1 VKFAEPLWLFG
12 TLFALVVA
20 VVFIAGGIG
29 LRRATRRFGDPDRVK
44 ELVTSQASRP
54 RAWKGLLIVLATA
67 LAFTAL
73 ARPQYGRGTRLVPA
87 TNLDVVIVL
96 DYSKSMYARDIVPS
110 RIARAKAEVARLVR
124 ELSGARFGAV
134 AFAGEPIGFPMT
146 SDGAAIAQFFRQLEP
161 NDMPVGGT
169 AIARALE
176 KARELLARDPKS
188 QNHNRVILLVTDGE
202 DLEGDPVAVAQS
214 AANEGTSVH
223 VVQIGGRT
231 PEVIPEVAEDGS
243 VIGIR
248 KDTQGQP
255 LTTSLSAEGEA
266 QLGRVAEVAS
276 GQIIRSERG
285 STGIETITAELKRKM
300 TEELAERIETVYA
313 DVYTYPL
320 GLAILLLVLEAFV
333 SEARRRKAVVAK
345 TKASAAL
352 LSLFVVAFAL
362 AGCNWDPSR
371 PFDRLAPEVE
381 GALADLDA
389 GAHHDA
395 AATLQAY
402 LQTGPC
408 ENGAIGTS
416 DRVRQLP
423 NASFD
428 LGIALFHIGEQFGKP
443 FGDEELGR
451 EDEPSP
457 EEQQL
462 AGLRWD
468 QVECALRIAL
478 AIADDAS
485 NPAEL
490 RARAFYLAG
499 NLEFLRRQYEA
510 AVRHYDKALK
520 LIPGFEDGGDS
531 VGRDAAHN
539 RAIALRRIEEEN
551 ERDAGADAD
560 DEDAS
565 DSPDAG
571 DDASDEE
578 DQPDGSDGDSG
589 SDDDAGADDAGEA
602 DSGSDSDG
610 EDDGG
615 SSEDAGGQQ
624 DQPQEQEP
632 QAQDEPQPQPSEPPK
647 ANDVERMLDMF
658 EAAPTFQ
665 QQDAKNRAQTIRLR
679 RGMVDK

>member
-1 VKFAEPLWLFG
+1 MKFAEPLWLFG
-12 TLFALVVA
+12 TAFALVVA
-20 VVFIAGGIG
+20 VVFIAGGVG
-29 LRRATRRFGDPDRVK
+29 LRRATRRFGDPERVK

-124 ELSGARFGAV
+124 ELGGARFGAV
-134 AFAGEPIGFPMT
+134 AFAGEPIGFPIT

-161 NDMPVGGT
+161 NDMPIGGT

-202 DLEGDPVAVAQS
+202 DLEGDPVAVAQA

-243 VIGIR
+243 IIGVR
-248 KDTQGQP
+248 KDTDGQP

-266 QLGRVAEVAS
+266 QLARVAEVAS

-285 STGIETITAELKRKM
+285 STGIETIAAELKRKM

-320 GLAILLLVLEAFV
+320 GLAILLLVIEAFI
-333 SEARRRKAVVAK
+333 SEARKRKTAAR

-352 LSLFVVAFAL
+352 LSTLVFSLAL
-362 AGCNWDPSR
+362 SGCGWDPSR

-381 GALADLDA
+381 RALADLDA
-389 GAHHDA
+389 GAHADA
-395 AATLQAY
+395 AGTLQSY

-408 ENGAIGTS
+408 ENGGIGLS
-416 DRVRQLP
+416 ERVRERP

-428 LGIALFHIGEQFGKP
+428 LGLALFHIGEQFGKP

-451 EDEPSP
+451 ENEPSP

-468 QVECALRIAL
+468 QVECALRIVL
-478 AIADDAS
+478 SIADDAS

-490 RARAFYLAG
+490 RAKAFYLAG

-510 AVRHYDKALK
+510 AVRKYDKALK
-520 LIPGFEDGGDS
+520 LVPGVEDGGDS
-531 VGRDAAHN
+531 VGRHAAHN
-539 RAIALRRIEEEN
+539 RSIAQRRIEEEE
-551 ERDAGADAD
+551 ERDAGTDAD

-565 DSPDAG
+565 DDPDAG
-571 DDASDEE
+571 DDASDEQ
-578 DQPDGSDGDSG
+578 DQPDGSDGDAG
-589 SDDDAGADDAGEA
+589 SDDGDAGNEDQG
-602 DSGSDSDG
+602 DSGSDEEDDAGSSSDG
-610 EDDGG
+610 DDP
-615 SSEDAGGQQ
+615 
-624 DQPQEQEP
+624 QPQEQEP
-632 QAQDEPQPQPSEPPK
+632 RAENEPQPDPSEPPK
-647 ANDVERMLDMF
+647 ASDVERMLDML

-665 QQDAKNRAQTIRLR
+665 QQDAKNRSQTIRLR

>member
-1 VKFAEPLWLFG
+1 MKFAEPLWLFG
-12 TLFALVVA
+12 TAFALVVA
-20 VVFIAGGIG
+20 FVFIGGGIG
-29 LRRATRRFGDPDRVK
+29 LRRATRRFGDPERIK

-124 ELSGARFGAV
+124 ELAGARFGAV

-161 NDMPVGGT
+161 NDMPIGGT

-176 KARELLARDPKS
+176 KARELLASDPKS
-188 QNHNRVILLVTDGE
+188 KNHNRVILLVTDGE
-202 DLEGDPVAVAQS
+202 DLEGDPVAVAQA
-214 AANEGTSVH
+214 AANEGTSIH

-231 PEVIPEVAEDGS
+231 PEIIPEVAEDGS
-243 VIGIR
+243 IIGVR
-248 KDTQGQP
+248 KDAQGQP

-266 QLGRVAEVAS
+266 QLARIAEVAS
-276 GQIIRSERG
+276 GQIIRSEAG
-285 STGIETITAELKRKM
+285 TTGIETITAELKRKM

-320 GLAILLLVLEAFV
+320 GLAIVLLVLEVFV

-345 TKASAAL
+345 AKAGAAA
-352 LSLFVVAFAL
+352 LSLFVLSFAL
-362 AGCNWDPSR
+362 VGCGWDPSR

-381 GALADLDA
+381 SALTDLDA
-389 GAHHDA
+389 GDPHDA

-402 LQTGPC
+402 LQTGAC
-408 ENGAIGTS
+408 EAGVIGVS
-416 DRVRQLP
+416 DRVRKLP

-428 LGIALFHIGEQFGKP
+428 LGLALFHIGEQFGKP
-443 FGDEELGR
+443 FGDEELGH
-451 EDEPSP
+451 EGEPSP

-478 AIADDAS
+478 AIADDS
-485 NPAEL
+485 TNPAEL
-490 RARAFYLAG
+490 RAKAFYLAG

-520 LIPGFEDGGDS
+520 LIPGFEDAGDS

-539 RAIALRRIEEEN
+539 RSIALRRIEEEK
-551 ERDAGADAD
+551 ERDAGTDAD
-560 DEDAS
+560 EEDAS
-565 DSPDAG
+565 DPPDAG
-571 DDASDEE
+571 DDGSNEE
-578 DQPDGSDGDSG
+578 DDPDGSDGDAGPEDDSESNDG
-589 SDDDAGADDAGEA
+589 GAGDAGTEGEDDAGSNGDDEQR
-602 DSGSDSDG
+602 
-610 EDDGG
+610 
-615 SSEDAGGQQ
+615 QQ
-624 DQPQEQEP
+624 QPEPQEP
-632 QAQDEPQPQPSEPPK
+632 QAQNEQQPEPSEPK
-647 ANDVERMLDMF
+647 ASDVERMLDML
-658 EAAPTFQ
+658 EMAPTFQ